1 MTTTIRPI
9 PAGAATSRQNSPA
22 LLVGLGLLIVAAIA
36 AIVTALLLAF
46 GGPAAAPKSVVPWPQ
61 PAAVS
66 QVQRELGQLNYYEG
80 PDNGELGPQTTA
92 AITYLQRDAKLPQT
106 GQFDAA
112 TQAALKNFIAHG
124 NNQMAR

>member
-1 MTTTIRPI
+1 MTTTIRPT
-9 PAGAATSRQNSPA
+9 PPGAVASRRSPA
-22 LLVGLGLLIVAAIA
+22 LLVGLGVLIVAAIA

-66 QVQRELGQLNYYEG
+66 QVQHELGQLNYYEG
-80 PDNGELGPQTTA
+80 PDDGQLNPQTTE
-92 AITYLQRDAKLPQT
+92 AISYLQRDANLPQT

-112 TQAALKNFIAHG
+112 TQAALANFIAHG
-124 NNQMAR
+124 NNQMAG